1 MMNYESGITNQNS
14 EIRNQFETFWVN
26 ETPYKTELT
35 TKYKKRKRWSQHDNR
50 KVTAFLPGTVTQVLV
65 KKGDQIKGG
74 QTVVK
79 FEAMKMV
86 NNVQTLADGKVK
98 EVYVKT
104 GDKFP
109 KGFVLMEL
117 E

>member
-1 MMNYESGITNQNS
+1 MTEKKLESLLVDETIYE
-14 EIRNQFETFWVN
+14 
-26 ETPYKTELT
+26 TELT
-35 TKYKKRKRWSQHDNR
+35 DKYKNRKQWSPPDNR
-50 KVTAFLPGTVTQVLV
+50 KITAFLPGTVTHVLV
-65 KKGDQIKGG
+65 EKGDEVIEG

-86 NNVQTLADGKVK
+86 NNVQALIAGKVR

-109 KGFVLMEL
+109 KGFVLVEL

>member
-1 MMNYESGITNQNS
+1 MTKIKNKT
-14 EIRNQFETFWVN
+14 QFEIFVVD
-26 ETPYKTELT
+26 ETPYKTGLT
-35 TKYKKRKRWSQHDNR
+35 AKYKNRKPWSPTDNR
-50 KVTAFLPGTVTQVLV
+50 KVTAFLPGTITHVLV
-65 KKGDQIKGG
+65 KKGEQVEEG

-86 NNVQTLADGKVK
+86 NNVQSLVAGKVK
-98 EVYVKT
+98 DIYVNP

-109 KGFVLMEL
+109 KGFVLVEL

>member
-1 MMNYESGITNQNS
+1 MVKTKL
-14 EIRNQFETFWVN
+14 ETLFVD
-26 ETPYKTELT
+26 ETLYTTELT
-35 TKYKKRKRWSQHDNR
+35 EKYKNRKPWSSPDNR

-65 KKGDQIKGG
+65 QKGDLVKAG

-86 NNVQTLADGKVK
+86 NNVQALITGKVK
-98 EVYVKT
+98 DIYVKA

-109 KGFVLMEL
+109 KGFVLVGL

>member
-1 MMNYESGITNQNS
+1 MTD
-14 EIRNQFETFWVN
+14 RKFENLLVD
-26 ETPYKTELT
+26 ETVYATELT
-35 TKYKKRKRWSQHDNR
+35 DKYKNRKQWSPPDNR
-50 KVTAFLPGTVTQVLV
+50 KVTAFLPGTVTHVLV
-65 KKGDQIKGG
+65 EKGNQVKAG

-86 NNVQTLADGKVK
+86 NNVQTLISGKVK
-98 EVYVKT
+98 NVHVKT

-109 KGFVLMEL
+109 KGFVLVEL

>member
-1 MMNYESGITNQNS
+1 MTDKKFENLIVDETLYETLLI
-14 EIRNQFETFWVN
+14 E
-26 ETPYKTELT
+26 
-35 TKYKKRKRWSQHDNR
+35 KYKNRKPWLPSDKR

-65 KKGDQIKGG
+65 EKGNHIKAG

-79 FEAMKMV
+79 FEAMKMI
-86 NNVQTLADGKVK
+86 NNVQAQISGKVK
-98 EVYVKT
+98 KVCVKA

-109 KGFVLMEL
+109 KGFVLVEL

>member
-1 MMNYESGITNQNS
+1 MNYECMDKT
-14 EIRNQFETFWVN
+14 QFEALLVD
-26 ETPYKTELT
+26 ETPYLT
-35 TKYKKRKRWSQHDNR
+35 RLTAKYKNRKPWSPLDNR
-50 KVTAFLPGTVTQVLV
+50 KVIAFLPGTVTHVLV
-65 KKGDQIKGG
+65 QKGEQVKEG

-86 NNVQTLADGKVK
+86 NNIQALASGTVK
-98 EVYVKT
+98 EVYVNI

-109 KGFVLMEL
+109 KGFVLVEL

>member
-1 MMNYESGITNQNS
+1 M
-14 EIRNQFETFWVN
+14 
-26 ETPYKTELT
+26 TELENIFVDETVYT
-35 TKYKKRKRWSQHDNR
+35 TTLTAKYKNRKQWSPPDSR

-65 KKGDQIKGG
+65 EKGEQVKEG
-74 QTVVK
+74 QTIMK

-86 NNVQTLADGKVK
+86 NNVQALVAGKVK
-98 EVYVKT
+98 AVYVKA

-109 KGFVLMEL
+109 KGFVLVEF

>member
-1 MMNYESGITNQNS
+1 MTD
-14 EIRNQFETFWVN
+14 RKFENLLVD
-26 ETPYKTELT
+26 ETVYATELT
-35 TKYKKRKRWSQHDNR
+35 DKYKNRKQWSPPDNR
-50 KVTAFLPGTVTQVLV
+50 KVTAFLPGTVTHVLV
-65 KKGDQIKGG
+65 EKGNPVKAG

-86 NNVQTLADGKVK
+86 NNVQTLISGKVK
-98 EVYVKT
+98 EVNIKA

-109 KGFVLMEL
+109 KGLVLVEL

>member
-1 MMNYESGITNQNS
+1 MNYECMDKA
-14 EIRNQFETFWVN
+14 QFETLLVDD
-26 ETPYKTELT
+26 TPYTTELT
-35 TKYKKRKRWSQHDNR
+35 EKYKNRKPWTPPDNR
-50 KVTAFLPGTVTQVLV
+50 KVIAFLPGTVTHVLV
-65 KKGDQIKGG
+65 QKGEQVEEG

-86 NNVQTLADGKVK
+86 NSVQTLVSGKVID
-98 EVYVKT
+98 VFVKV

-109 KGFVLMEL
+109 KGFVLVEL